1 MLDTVSWTV
10 LLLFTWVSRSHG
22 QDLDTMTLPPEL
34 LEEIRV
40 SIADSQ
46 ITVTNVI
53 QGLVAVA
60 VYLVIVGLLLGLNHF
75 RWERRHRE
83 SQMREISMNRMTV
96 LEQPPFSPKNGEVHV
111 QHREENIP
119 DHDKIQ
125 GLELPTVSER
135 VERFD
140 RHKESQPS
148 TYEEHGT
155 QEDIVIKMKLPS
167 KSYPTRYVYDNPGL
181 ESVES
186 EEERPSPFKHWERDS
201 ELEDY
206 LAHFMSPPRTMDSP
220 ILSRSY
226 IMEFSQKFDPD
237 PRSRSGVDN
246 LGFVERPDVRTVRPA
261 LETEV

>member
-1 MLDTVSWTV
+1 
-10 LLLFTWVSRSHG
+10 
-22 QDLDTMTLPPEL
+22 MTLPPEL
-34 LEEIRV
+34 LKEIRV

-75 RWERRHRE
+75 RWE
-83 SQMREISMNRMTV
+83 
-96 LEQPPFSPKNGEVHV
+96 
-111 QHREENIP
+111 
-119 DHDKIQ
+119 
-125 GLELPTVSER
+125 
-135 VERFD
+135 
-140 RHKESQPS
+140 
-148 TYEEHGT
+148 
-155 QEDIVIKMKLPS
+155 
-167 KSYPTRYVYDNPGL
+167 
-181 ESVES
+181 
-186 EEERPSPFKHWERDS
+186 SPFKHWERDS

-246 LGFVERPDVRTVRPA
+246 PGFVERPDVRTARPA